1 LWFYQPGGMWW
12 LGWTSPSLPHS
23 RLFLGCCFL
32 VCEVEQMAHPLYP
45 LSARFPQELRPSCF
59 SRCSPISI
67 TENFYFFYHQKGT
80 EIGDGHQPEGPAG
93 TVDVIRDVQQ
103 QSLSFLRLR
112 QFLYECCWDWGWLSY
127 VQYKR
132 VRV

>member
-1 LWFYQPGGMWW
+1 
-12 LGWTSPSLPHS
+12 
-23 RLFLGCCFL
+23 
-32 VCEVEQMAHPLYP
+32 MAHPLYP

-93 TVDVIRDVQQ
+93 TLGVIRDVQQ
-103 QSLSFLRLR
+103 QSLSFLWLR

>member
-1 LWFYQPGGMWW
+1 
-12 LGWTSPSLPHS
+12 
-23 RLFLGCCFL
+23 
-32 VCEVEQMAHPLYP
+32 MAHPLYP

-103 QSLSFLRLR
+103 QSLSPFFMIAPVSIRVLLRLGLAVLCTI
-112 QFLYECCWDWGWLSY
+112 QESPGVVGGPTDS
-127 VQYKR
+127 
-132 VRV
+132 

>member
-1 LWFYQPGGMWW
+1 
-12 LGWTSPSLPHS
+12 
-23 RLFLGCCFL
+23 
-32 VCEVEQMAHPLYP
+32 MAHPLYP

-112 QFLYECCWDWGWLSY
+112 QFLYECC
-127 VQYKR
+127 
-132 VRV
+132 